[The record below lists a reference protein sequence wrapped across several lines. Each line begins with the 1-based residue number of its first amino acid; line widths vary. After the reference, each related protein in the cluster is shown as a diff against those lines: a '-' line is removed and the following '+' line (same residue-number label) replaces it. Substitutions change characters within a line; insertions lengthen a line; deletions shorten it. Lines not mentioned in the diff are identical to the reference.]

1 MLPPVYEYP
10 VAGSCVHCD
19 LQLWPLMCRHEKSH
33 PLQSSTL
40 SDMHFKYPLQAQ
52 RCSLG
57 LLESVTSMWVKT
69 EPDLLNNIFFQM
81 SSIDSL
87 SSVSVGLSPCRPPIP
102 PEPSLLA
109 TPSFCCCICQQ
120 PLYRQ
125 EGRNCTKA
133 WGNKRKSLFMSV
145 NTEECLCTKQRTC
158 LLDYVYEL
166 DNLVRRRRKRVR
178 GGNLAE
184 PREDVEWV
192 VTRSPFGASAHQN
205 KACEQC
211 LLGKRVCG
219 LWSCDKRHL
228 SPTDRATHRP
238 DTQLCSVR
246 CCLFN
251 TENTQVSQCKLSF
264 SNAEV

>member
-1 MLPPVYEYP
+1 
-10 VAGSCVHCD
+10 
-19 LQLWPLMCRHEKSH
+19 MCGHEKSH

-40 SDMHFKYPLQAQ
+40 SAMHFKYPLQAQ

-57 LLESVTSMWVKT
+57 LLESVTSMWVET
-69 EPDLLNNIFFQM
+69 EPDLLNTFFFFQT

-87 SSVSVGLSPCRPPIP
+87 SSVSVGLSECRPAIP
-102 PEPSLLA
+102 LEPSVLA
-109 TPSFCCCICQQ
+109 APFFCRRICQQ

-125 EGRNCTKA
+125 EGAR
-133 WGNKRKSLFMSV
+133 GSKRKSLFMSV
-145 NTEECLCTKQRTC
+145 NTEECLFTTLRTC

-166 DNLVRRRRKRVR
+166 DNLVRRRKRVR
-178 GGNLAE
+178 GGDLAE
-184 PREDVEWV
+184 PREDDEWV

-228 SPTDRATHRP
+228 SPTDRAPHTDLTHNFAP
-238 DTQLCSVR
+238 F
-246 CCLFN
+246 CCLFYAREH
-251 TENTQVSQCKLSF
+251 TSVPM
-264 SNAEV
+264 